1 MEHIIPDS
9 EFHCITTLVGTI
21 PVISNHFTFMWP
33 TGENEGIIEAYEIPN
48 YGKSK
53 IYSVSDIK
61 NFSKTMI
68 YINQPNSIAID
79 QTTSEVRSKLQEKIL
94 NSSGANKY
102 YIISNDD
109 LKNLLHKNLISG
121 FALRS
126 KQKFG
131 KKGGKRL
138 NLNAIEKLKEMFLAG
153 NIEKS
158 NKFSPE
164 DMLKQLEKHAEN
176 NEIKS

>member
-94 NSSGANKY
+94 NSSG
-102 YIISNDD
+102 
-109 LKNLLHKNLISG
+109 
-121 FALRS
+121 
-126 KQKFG
+126 
-131 KKGGKRL
+131 GGKRL